1 LSETHLELEA
11 NCFQKAPLQGM
22 FEGAVAV
29 EKVLTD
35 YSPCLKI
42 TESVEKK

>member
-1 LSETHLELEA
+1 
-11 NCFQKAPLQGM
+11 M
-22 FEGAVAV
+22 IEGAVAV

-42 TESVEKK
+42 TESAEKNNNQQKSNDFNKKSFSASLA